1 MRLESESNGTGN
13 TLARPTIFTRDVYT
27 FNPRNIRVVQ
37 ASAAWYFMARES
49 EWGAS
54 SPESRILIGHSLHVA
69 TAHEVHVNAID
80 LAT

>member
-1 MRLESESNGTGN
+1 MVL
-13 TLARPTIFTRDVYT
+13 
-27 FNPRNIRVVQ
+27 
-37 ASAAWYFMARES
+37 S